1 MASLRAWI
9 LGVAAASFAAGIAA
23 GLALAPVRVAGAEAP
38 PAEQAFTDD
47 LVQRYGLRSAQARQL
62 RLVLQHQRE
71 REIAILLGAQGS
83 QLPQPQMGEMLA
95 LRMATEQ
102 RIRALLDDEQRARY
116 DRDSRPPGREP
127 EAKGGG

>member
-9 LGVAAASFAAGIAA
+9 LGVAAASFAAGAFA
-23 GLALAPVRVAGAEAP
+23 GYAVAPRGIGAVIPA
-38 PAEQAFTDD
+38 AEQAYAAELAARYSLRGDQ
-47 LVQRYGLRSAQARQL
+47 QRRL

-95 LRMATEQ
+95 LRTATEQ

-116 DRDSRPPGREP
+116 DRDSRPLGQAPGVERR
-127 EAKGGG
+127 

>member
-1 MASLRAWI
+1 MDALRAWI
-9 LGVAAASFAAGIAA
+9 VGVAAASFAAGLATGVAVAPAA
-23 GLALAPVRVAGAEAP
+23 GGGAAAPATEQSYLDDLAARYDLR
-38 PAEQAFTDD
+38 AEQ
-47 LVQRYGLRSAQARQL
+47 RRQL

-95 LRMATEQ
+95 LNTATEQ

-116 DRDSRPPGREP
+116 DRDSRPAGAPTGAVDRR
-127 EAKGGG
+127 